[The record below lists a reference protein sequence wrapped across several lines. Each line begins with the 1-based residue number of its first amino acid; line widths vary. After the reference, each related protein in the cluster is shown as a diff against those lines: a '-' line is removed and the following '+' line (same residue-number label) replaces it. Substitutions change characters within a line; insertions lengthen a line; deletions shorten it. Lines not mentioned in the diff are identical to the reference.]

1 MAKRPSLGAIQP
13 AAGMLSHI
21 QPQTAPAKSPGRPKG
36 TKDPRGLRVTLTI
49 GIREAELQELE
60 QIADALGL
68 ATTPSGKSNS
78 HAVAVR
84 LLREALSQYRQG
96 KLKLKSTTKTVL
108 E

>member
-1 MAKRPSLGAIQP
+1 MAKRPSLEAIQP
-13 AAGMLSHI
+13 ATGMLSHR
-21 QPQTAPAKSPGRPKG
+21 QPQTTQAKGPGRPKG

-60 QIADALGL
+60 QIADAMGL
-68 ATTPSGKSNS
+68 DPSPSGKANS

-84 LLREALSQYRQG
+84 LLREALGQYRQG